1 MLVLPP
7 LDIYLAQGLGSSRRS
22 RQHKQHPR
30 AFAKLVR
37 GLGYGRCGGGDGGA
51 VGMGRVRIWAESK
64 RKVVG
69 ASSLEWPP
77 KGGLGPWDPRRASTR
92 MFVRAVECPR
102 PVHPVLINPV
112 GTVDEGDTFESIHI
126 LYKLIAVSAPRP
138 HLWEVLESSPGLFPI
153 RSRFNCH

>member
-37 GLGYGRCGGGDGGA
+37 GLGYGKHGGGDGGA
-51 VGMGRVRIWAESK
+51 VGIDRVRILAEAMQ
-64 RKVVG
+64 KVVG

-77 KGGLGPWDPRRASTR
+77 KGGLGPWDPRRAPTR
-92 MFVRAVECPR
+92 MLVRAVECPR
-102 PVHPVLINPV
+102 PV
-112 GTVDEGDTFESIHI
+112 
-126 LYKLIAVSAPRP
+126 
-138 HLWEVLESSPGLFPI
+138 SPSPD
-153 RSRFNCH
+153 